1 LLFLN
6 PVEFSTQHSQ
16 QQTPA
21 KRGTETAVTM
31 SEMISHIDSKYLLT
45 EPGRFR
51 LAPLSYQ
58 RFQDLL
64 SSAGSFFASFESD
77 PAAEKAAAIAEIQA
91 LMGRYGLT
99 AEDL

>member
-1 LLFLN
+1 MKPYRSN
-6 PVEFSTQHSQ
+6 A
-16 QQTPA
+16 TPPRA
-21 KRGTETAVTM
+21 PE
-31 SEMISHIDSKYLLT
+31 
-45 EPGRFR
+45 R
-51 LAPLSYQ
+51 LAPLSDQ

-64 SSAGSFFASFESD
+64 NAAGSFFASFESD

>member
-1 LLFLN
+1 VK
-6 PVEFSTQHSQ
+6 PYRSIA
-16 QQTPA
+16 TPPRA
-21 KRGTETAVTM
+21 PE
-31 SEMISHIDSKYLLT
+31 
-45 EPGRFR
+45 R
-51 LAPLSYQ
+51 LAPLSDQ

-64 SSAGSFFASFESD
+64 NAAGSFFASFESD

>member
-1 LLFLN
+1 MK
-6 PVEFSTQHSQ
+6 PYRSIA
-16 QQTPA
+16 TPPRA
-21 KRGTETAVTM
+21 PE
-31 SEMISHIDSKYLLT
+31 
-45 EPGRFR
+45 R
-51 LAPLSYQ
+51 LAPLSDQ

-64 SSAGSFFASFESD
+64 NAAGSFFASFESD